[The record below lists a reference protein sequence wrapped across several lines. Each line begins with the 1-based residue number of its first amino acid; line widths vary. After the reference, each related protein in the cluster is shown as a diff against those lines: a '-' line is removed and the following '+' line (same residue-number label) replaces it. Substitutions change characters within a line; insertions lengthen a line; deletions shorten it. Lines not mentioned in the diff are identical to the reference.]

1 MGKNAEVGH
10 VYNKEQQEIQNKTG
24 YNGDQDILKNIY
36 DLEGNN
42 MEWTAQASDTFARVF
57 RGRCFVF
64 ASMGNFLPAS
74 SLLVDYSFL
83 RDTNT
88 DVSSRSTLY
97 LH

>member
-42 MEWTAQASDTFARVF
+42 KEWTAQADSNYKRVARGTYYSDASYDNF
-57 RGRCFVF
+57 R
-64 ASMGNFLPAS
+64 PAS
-74 SLLVDYSFL
+74 TL
-83 RDTNT
+83 NT
-88 DVSSRSTLY
+88 YDPPIYWYDMNSSRTTLY
-97 LH
+97 L